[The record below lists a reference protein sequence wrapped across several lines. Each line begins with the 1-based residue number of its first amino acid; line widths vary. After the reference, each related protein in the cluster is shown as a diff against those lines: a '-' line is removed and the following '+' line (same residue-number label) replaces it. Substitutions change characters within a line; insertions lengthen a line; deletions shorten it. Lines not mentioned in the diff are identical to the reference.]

1 MILLSFL
8 IPFLFFTIATSK
20 PVPKKSKY
28 TQGKIYSV
36 VLLDKNGN
44 RIKDYTYIK

>member
-8 IPFLFFTIATSK
+8 IPLLFFTIATSK
-20 PVPKKSKY
+20 PAPKKIKY

-36 VLLDKNGN
+36 ILLDKNGN
-44 RIKDYTYIK
+44 EIKNYTYIK

>member
-20 PVPKKSKY
+20 PAPKKTKY
-28 TQGKIYSV
+28 VQGKVYSV
-36 VLLDKNGN
+36 VLLDKDGN
-44 RIKDYTYIK
+44 KLKSYTYIK

>member
-20 PVPKKSKY
+20 PTPRKSKY
-28 TQGKIYSV
+28 IQGKVYSV

-44 RIKDYTYIK
+44 KIRGYTYIK